1 MKNTILKGQAVILVR
16 KVIRLVSS
24 DCTSFKMAP
33 PPEYDK
39 EPKAPD
45 KSASNIPCE
54 DPKVLYNLVN
64 EHQTNSDTKSTYTTA
79 NAEVEVS

>member
-1 MKNTILKGQAVILVR
+1 MCA

-24 DCTSFKMAP
+24 VCSSFKMAP

-45 KSASNIPCE
+45 KSVTTVSN
-54 DPKVLYNLVN
+54 DDSKVIYNTVKD
-64 EHQTNSDTKSTYTTA
+64 QPTNSEHKNVTAGA
-79 NAEVEVS
+79 NAEGEVS